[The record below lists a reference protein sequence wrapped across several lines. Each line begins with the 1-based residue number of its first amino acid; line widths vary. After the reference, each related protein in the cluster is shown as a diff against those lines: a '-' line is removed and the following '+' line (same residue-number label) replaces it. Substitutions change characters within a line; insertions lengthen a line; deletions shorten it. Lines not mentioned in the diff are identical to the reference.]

1 MLFSKL
7 YLATTFLAGA
17 FAAPLPNDENINGL
31 TYRVFAYSIGKDA
44 KRDSAISTD
53 RNLARA
59 ADIALA
65 KREEAGA
72 EYSILL
78 YSIGKEE
85 NRELSVIDKR
95 AGATTDG
102 ATYSIIAYSIGKEEK
117 RGDAVPEQVYARVV
131 ADAVSN
137 KRSEDSAEYSI
148 LLYSIGKEE
157 RDVKEKRDEYSALV
171 YSIGKEGEVEEK

>member
-7 YLATTFLAGA
+7 YLAATFLAGA
-17 FAAPLPNDENINGL
+17 FAVPLPNNENINSP
-31 TYRVFAYSIGKDA
+31 TYSIIAYSIGKDA
-44 KRDSAISTD
+44 KRDSALSTD

-72 EYSILL
+72 EYS
-78 YSIGKEE
+78 
-85 NRELSVIDKR
+85 V
-95 AGATTDG
+95 
-102 ATYSIIAYSIGKEEK
+102 
-117 RGDAVPEQVYARVV
+117 
-131 ADAVSN
+131 
-137 KRSEDSAEYSI
+137 

-157 RDVKEKRDEYSALV
+157 RDVKEKRDEYSVLV